1 MMVCCAA
8 DRRPR
13 QQTEKKGR
21 PTVPLRK
28 LAAGFVTFQRETYI
42 PKRELF
48 EQLAE
53 RQQPKIAMIACS
65 DSRVDPAILTNPEP
79 GDIFMVR
86 NVANLVP
93 PCARDEEKHGTSAA
107 LEFAVIALEVEH
119 IVVFGHANCGGI
131 KALLTNDPTTAE
143 EHEFIHNWLDIA
155 GEARRRTLIAAR
167 SQPMEVQLHR
177 LEREAIKTSLSNLL
191 TFPWIE
197 QRVREGRL
205 RLHGWH
211 FDLHSGNIDVYVA
224 EEDRF
229 MPLTVDLVA
238 RQQEI

>member
-1 MMVCCAA
+1 
-8 DRRPR
+8 
-13 QQTEKKGR
+13 
-21 PTVPLRK
+21 VPLRK
-28 LAAGFVTFQRETYI
+28 LAAGFLTFQRDTYI

-48 EQLAE
+48 EQLAQ

-107 LEFAVIALEVEH
+107 LEFAVIALEVQH

-167 SQPMEVQLHR
+167 NQPMELQLHR

-197 QRVREGRL
+197 QRVRDGRL

-211 FDLHSGNIDVYVA
+211 FDLHTGNIDVYVA

-229 MPLTVDLVA
+229 MPLTVDLIA
-238 RQQEI
+238 QQQES

>member
-1 MMVCCAA
+1 M
-8 DRRPR
+8 
-13 QQTEKKGR
+13 
-21 PTVPLRK
+21 PLRK
-28 LAAGFVTFQRETYI
+28 LAAGFIEFQTQKFQPMR
-42 PKRELF
+42 PF
-48 EQLAE
+48 FDQLAQKQE
-53 RQQPKIAMIACS
+53 PKIAMIACS
-65 DSRVDPAILTNPEP
+65 DSRVDPAILTNSDP

-107 LEFAVIALEVEH
+107 LEFAVISLEVQH
-119 IVVFGHANCGGI
+119 VVVFGHANCGGI

-155 GEARRRTLIAAR
+155 GEARRRTMITAR
-167 SQPMEVQLHR
+167 NQPLEVQLQK

-197 QRVREGRL
+197 QRVHDGRL

-211 FDLHSGNIDVYVA
+211 FDLHNGTIEVYVPR
-224 EEDRF
+224 EDRF
-229 MPLTVDLVA
+229 LPMTEDLIA
-238 RQQEI
+238 ELQDG